1 MANTCAACSY
11 DNPLGANFCASC
23 GASLSV
29 GDTTHQTQLIDAATD
44 VDPPAGMPQGVLVVR
59 QGSKRGS
66 RIALDAELISIGRHP
81 ESDIF
86 LDDITVSRR
95 HAEVHRSSEGF
106 SVVDA
111 GSLNGTYVDKNR
123 VERASLSDGA
133 ELQIGKF
140 KLVYLSVEGD
150 E

>member
-1 MANTCAACSY
+1 MAGHCSNCSHE
-11 DNPLGANFCASC
+11 NPIGANFCASC
-23 GASLSV
+23 GAPLSV
-29 GDTTHQTQLIDAATD
+29 EDPTHTTELIDSVATESSTG
-44 VDPPAGMPQGVLVVR
+44 VPQGVLVVR

-66 RIALDAELISIGRHP
+66 RIALDADLISIGRHP

-95 HAEVHRSSEGF
+95 HAEVHRTTEGF
-106 SVVDA
+106 VVVDA
-111 GSLNGTYVDKNR
+111 GSLNGTYVDKDR
-123 VERASLSDGA
+123 VERSTLTDGA

-140 KLVYLSVEGD
+140 KLVYLSLEGD